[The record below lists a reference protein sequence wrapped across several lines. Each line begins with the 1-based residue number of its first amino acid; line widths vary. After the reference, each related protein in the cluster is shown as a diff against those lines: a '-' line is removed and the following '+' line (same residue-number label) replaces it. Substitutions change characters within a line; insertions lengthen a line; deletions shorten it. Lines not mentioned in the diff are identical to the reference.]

1 MTSDTLS
8 FVNEVIRPLADLVA
22 GIMDKPK
29 AVLDT
34 FASKGFAADC
44 GFADSLVTQDAP
56 LELADY
62 GAITPEVIPT
72 NDSRTPFSNIELLA
86 FLRIV
91 RFLGAALDADPAAK
105 LLIRKIAVNP
115 RLV

>member
-1 MTSDTLS
+1 MTNDTLT

-34 FASKGFAADC
+34 FASKGLAADF
-44 GFADSLVTQDAP
+44 GFAESLVTQDAP
-56 LELADY
+56 LQGSDY
-62 GAITPEVIPT
+62 AAITPAIIPT

-91 RFLGAALDADPAAK
+91 RFLGSALDADPAAK

-115 RLV
+115 RVV